1 MPLLERIASGLR
13 DARGTRRLALAAAA
27 GASGALAFPP
37 FYFFP
42 LLLLGYAV
50 LIHLLDGAAAQARPS
65 RDAAL
70 IGWSYGFGFH
80 LIGLHWIGYA
90 FLVDSER
97 HAWLL
102 PFVTVLMP
110 GGLALFFAAAAAVS
124 VRLWRPGAQR
134 IFVFTLAFAS
144 AEWLRGHILT
154 GFPWNLPGYGW
165 GGSFAMLQSTALF
178 GIYGLSLLTL
188 LFGASLALF
197 AARPRALWLPLTMTA
212 FFAALFA
219 HGALR
224 LAGAGEDNVAGVQLR
239 LVQPATPQSEK
250 YAPQL
255 VARNWQR
262 LVDLTTMP
270 ADEAPTHIIW
280 PEAAPPFP
288 LLREPQALAEIAELT
303 GESRVLLTGAVRI
316 GAEAGAPRYYNSFYL
331 FGARGAPL
339 AAYDKFHLVPFGE
352 YMPFAPVL
360 YALGVREIAAATGF
374 SAGSGP
380 VTLPAPGAPPFTPL
394 ICYEIIFPGAV
405 TGFPRPSWLVN
416 ITDDSWFGPN
426 AGPMQHLLIA
436 RVRAI
441 EEGLPVARAAN
452 AGISAIIDPYGRL
465 RGRLDLGVRGV
476 LDGPLPAA
484 LAATQAARF
493 GGIIFMSLLVLT
505 AGLAFA
511 PGPARR
517 A

>member
-1 MPLLERIASGLR
+1 MPLPVDERAFLDSVKQPAHGECVTAADKFLGLTGMSMLDLSQAMRAEYGCCGRSTLLLWFRGRYGVGGTGSNGRNDTVWLDKRVWDFVQRHTPKATETPAPPDVLKTEGYWKVRTVFEDALESGAGAVIYGPPSAEKSELLQHLVYS
-13 DARGTRRLALAAAA
+13 RRAA
-27 GASGALAFPP
+27 GHEDAVYLYCGPELA
-37 FYFFP
+37 
-42 LLLLGYAV
+42 
-50 LIHLLDGAAAQARPS
+50 
-65 RDAAL
+65 
-70 IGWSYGFGFH
+70 
-80 LIGLHWIGYA
+80 
-90 FLVDSER
+90 
-97 HAWLL
+97 
-102 PFVTVLMP
+102 T
-110 GGLALFFAAAAAVS
+110 
-124 VRLWRPGAQR
+124 
-134 IFVFTLAFAS
+134 
-144 AEWLRGHILT
+144 
-154 GFPWNLPGYGW
+154 
-165 GGSFAMLQSTALF
+165 
-178 GIYGLSLLTL
+178 
-188 LFGASLALF
+188 
-197 AARPRALWLPLTMTA
+197 
-212 FFAALFA
+212 
-219 HGALR
+219 
-224 LAGAGEDNVAGVQLR
+224 
-239 LVQPATPQSEK
+239 
-250 YAPQL
+250 
-255 VARNWQR
+255 
-262 LVDLTTMP
+262 
-270 ADEAPTHIIW
+270 
-280 PEAAPPFP
+280 PFP

-511 PGPARR
+511 PGPVRR